1 MVSDYMMRRQGGVL
15 RRALGGAPRGVPG
28 LAMAMLLS
36 LVLEGCAS
44 HGSSPHTT
52 AGGEAQPQ
60 AQRGQ
65 KVQTPWVQKVI
76 EPAEPLSDT
85 QQRLLEQ
92 AHDASRM
99 ENWPLA
105 RSHLEHLLSQRPDH
119 PKVQSRLA
127 WVLQQQGELEVAR
140 SLYQQAIH
148 RDSTDAMTVNNL
160 ALLLQHQGRFAD
172 AQALLLE
179 GLEYAE
185 GVPELHYNLA
195 VVSELYLLDLETALE
210 HYRIYH
216 QLVGENEQR
225 VAGWIADLERRIQ

>member
-1 MVSDYMMRRQGGVL
+1 
-15 RRALGGAPRGVPG
+15 
-28 LAMAMLLS
+28 MAILLS
-36 LVLEGCAS
+36 LVLAGCAS
-44 HGSSPHTT
+44 QGGSLQTT
-52 AGGEAQPQ
+52 PGVAQPQ
-60 AQRGQ
+60 RA
-65 KVQTPWVQKVI
+65 QKVI
-76 EPAEPLSDT
+76 APAEPLSDT
-85 QQRLLEQ
+85 QQRLLER

-99 ENWPLA
+99 ENWSLA
-105 RSHLEHLLSQRPDH
+105 RGHLEQLLSQRPDH

-127 WVLQQQGELEVAR
+127 WVLQQQGELEAAR

-148 RDSTDAMTVNNL
+148 RDPADAMTVNNL

-179 GLEYAE
+179 GVEYAE

-216 QLVGENEQR
+216 QLVGENEQK
-225 VAGWIADLERRIQ
+225 VAGWIADLERRVQ